1 MKKYFQILLTAVALC
16 GFSAAPSWAQKYAEP
31 FLSDETRPNGLL
43 WLSEPPDLTSG
54 EFTYDFYYYQ
64 LGRKLREVEGVGEQ
78 ALSDESAPLSDVFS
92 EALDIELSYE
102 ATPEI
107 MNLVERAT
115 TDVHRANI
123 VVKNHYKRVRPFAQF
138 KEPSLKPET
147 DEEEAATYSF
157 PSGHS
162 SRGWM
167 YALVLASV
175 VPECAEELFERAHD
189 YADNRIVCGHHWKS
203 DTDASLMLAAGI
215 FATVVSTDE
224 YRAQLVKAREE
235 YERLKSSTAVRP
247 AEQHAADSSAAIYDL
262 QGRRLD
268 TAPTVPGVYIAN
280 GQKAVVK

>member
-1 MKKYFQILLTAVALC
+1 MKKYFQVLLTAVTLC

-43 WLSEPPDLTSG
+43 WLPEPPDLTSG

-115 TDVHRANI
+115 TDVHRANT

-167 YALVLASV
+167 YALVLGTLR
-175 VPECAEELFERAHD
+175 PCTCLRRQPYRLRTPLEERHRRF
-189 YADNRIVCGHHWKS
+189 AD
-203 DTDASLMLAAGI
+203 AGG
-215 FATVVSTDE
+215 
-224 YRAQLVKAREE
+224 RHLRH
-235 YERLKSSTAVRP
+235 RR
-247 AEQHAADSSAAIYDL
+247 QH
-262 QGRRLD
+262 R
-268 TAPTVPGVYIAN
+268 
-280 GQKAVVK
+280 

>member
-1 MKKYFQILLTAVALC
+1 MKKCFQILLTAVTLC
-16 GFSAAPSWAQKYAEP
+16 GFSAAPGWAQKYAEP

-43 WLSEPPDLTSG
+43 WLPEPPELTSG

-64 LGRKLREVEGVGEQ
+64 LGRKLREEEGVSEQ
-78 ALSDESAPLSDVFS
+78 ALSDESAALSDVFS

-102 ATPEI
+102 DTPEI

-115 TDVHRANI
+115 TDVHRANT

-175 VPECAEELFERAHD
+175 VPECAEELFDRAHA

-215 FATVVSTDE
+215 FATVVSTEE

-235 YERLKSSTAVRP
+235 YERLKSSTAVRS
-247 AEQHAADSSAAIYDL
+247 AEQHAADGSAAIYDL

-268 TAPTVPGVYIAN
+268 TAPTVPGVYIIN
-280 GQKAVVK
+280 GQNTVVK